1 MEVNNSAYL
10 EINVGPMFSG
20 KTSKLI
26 EIYKK
31 YSYCNIKVLPVN
43 HISDNRYSDTML
55 SSHDKKMIPCVKTS
69 LLFDIDEAVLNSCQV
84 ILINEGQFFPDL
96 YDFVNKMLQNK
107 KKIYI
112 FGLDGDFERKRF
124 GTILDL
130 IPLCD
135 HVYKL
140 HSLCGLCK
148 TGKTGIFSKRVTNE
162 KSQVL
167 IGSDNYIPCC
177 RECYESCS

>member
-10 EINVGPMFSG
+10 EINIGPMFSG

-55 SSHDKKMIPCVKTS
+55 SSHDKNMIPCVRTK
-69 LLFDIDEAVLNSCQV
+69 LLFDIDDAVLNSSQV
-84 ILINEGQFFPDL
+84 ILINEGQFFSDL
-96 YDFVNKMLQNK
+96 YDFVNLMLQYK

-135 HVYKL
+135 NVYKL

-148 TGKTGIFSKRVTNE
+148 KGKIGIFSKRVTTE
-162 KSQVL
+162 KLQVL

-177 RECYESCS
+177 RDCYES

>member
-1 MEVNNSAYL
+1 MEVHNSSYL

-31 YSYCNIKVLPVN
+31 YSYCNIKVLPIN
-43 HISDNRYSDTML
+43 HILDNRYSDTML
-55 SSHDKKMIPCVKTS
+55 SSHNKDMIPCVKSS
-69 LLFDIDEAVLNSCQV
+69 LLFDIDENVLETCQV

-96 YDFVNKMLQNK
+96 IDFVKLMLQNK
-107 KKIYI
+107 KKIYV
-112 FGLDGDFERKRF
+112 FGLDGDFNRNRF
-124 GTILDL
+124 GAILDL

-135 HVYKL
+135 NVYKL

-148 TGKTGIFSKRVTNE
+148 TGKKGIFSKRVTTE

-177 RECYESCS
+177 RECYEKCD